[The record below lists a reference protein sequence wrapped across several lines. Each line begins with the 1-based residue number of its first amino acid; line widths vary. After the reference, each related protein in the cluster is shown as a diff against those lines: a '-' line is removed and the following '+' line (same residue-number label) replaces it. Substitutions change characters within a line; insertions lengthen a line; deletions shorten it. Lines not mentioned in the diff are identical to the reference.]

1 MSNVVQFTKPTK
13 KEEPVTSFEDN
24 FYNTLDDVLDYV
36 DDVADEGI
44 IILVKDGKL
53 LSGSTHMDIPVLIE
67 MLEMTIQEMESQR

>member
-13 KEEPVTSFEDN
+13 KEEPVSDFEFD
-24 FYNTLDDVLDYV
+24 FYDTLDDVLDYV
-36 DDVADEGI
+36 DTVADEGI
-44 IILVKDGKL
+44 VILIQDGKL

>member
-13 KEEPVTSFEDN
+13 KEEPVTDFEGD
-24 FYNTLDDVLDYV
+24 FYDTLDNVLDYV

-44 IILVKDGKL
+44 VILIKDGKL

>member
-13 KEEPVTSFEDN
+13 KEEPVSSFEVD
-24 FYNTLDDVLDYV
+24 FYNTLDDVLDHV

-53 LSGSTHMDIPVLIE
+53 LSGSTHTNIPVLIE
-67 MLEMTIQEMESQR
+67 MLEMTMQEMENQR